1 MPAVDDRLFRSIVE
15 SANDA
20 ILATSTDGV
29 IEAWNGGAERMF
41 GYSAEE
47 AIGTHCLRLV
57 PRDLRRGALS
67 LMRSVAAGRTL
78 DGIDAQRLGRDG
90 VVADISLN
98 AAPIFDET
106 GAIAGIGVI
115 IRDISSIKDLENR
128 LREMA
133 LRDPLTG
140 LYNRR
145 HFEAELDRELALA
158 RRNGHQGAL
167 FVLDLDDF
175 KAVND
180 NHGHAAG
187 DDMLRS
193 VGTVL
198 VQRLRGSDLIARI
211 GGDEFAAILPDV
223 DGVHALAIARSLE
236 ERVGALRRGPS
247 GQITITA
254 SIGVAGYDGSLP
266 VASATLLAEAD
277 AAMYA
282 RKREHLH
289 SG

>member
-1 MPAVDDRLFRSIVE
+1 MPAVDDRLFQSIVE

-20 ILATSTDGV
+20 ILATSVDGV
-29 IEAWNGGAERMF
+29 IEAWNGGAQRMF
-41 GYSAEE
+41 GYSADE

-57 PRDLRRGALS
+57 PRDLRRGALG
-67 LMRSVAAGRTL
+67 LLRAVANGRTL
-78 DGIDAQRLGRDG
+78 DGIDAQRLARDG
-90 VVADISLN
+90 AVSDVSLN
-98 AAPIFDET
+98 AAPILDAA
-106 GAIAGIGVI
+106 GAVSGVGII
-115 IRDISSIKDLENR
+115 IRDITSVKDLENR

-167 FVLDLDDF
+167 FVLDLDEF

-180 NHGHAAG
+180 NYGHAAG
-187 DDMLRS
+187 DDMLCS
-193 VGTVL
+193 VSGVL
-198 VQRLRGSDLIARI
+198 TQRLRGSDLIARI

-236 ERVGALRRGPS
+236 QRVGALRRGPEGS
-247 GQITITA
+247 ITTTA
-254 SIGVAGYDGSLP
+254 SIGVAGYNGSVP
-266 VASATLLAEAD
+266 VEATRLLADAD

-282 RKREHLH
+282 RKRERIP
-289 SG
+289 G